1 MLVLNPGRKIVMKI
15 VIRFV
20 CMVLIGS
27 CIGIAFGCEK
37 STDTKVEVQKMDDV
51 KPNLPSVPTLPPPPY
66 PTQYGDQSYSVYGM
80 RKMIKNT
87 INTALSVTG
96 YIVKVYEPPVCEDE
110 ARCPT
115 PAAPH
120 LWLGDKPDQD
130 DERKLLLVAGY
141 AENQQ
146 QIEDAI
152 AGKAPEISEGADLP
166 PIPTDLFKGAKV
178 KFQGRFAYGTQG
190 FVTDRGFQSSEGLL
204 QYVSHQIIEAGTPP
218 EKK

>member
-1 MLVLNPGRKIVMKI
+1 MLELKLGRKIAMKTAVRFLI
-15 VIRFV
+15 VVLLTSFV
-20 CMVLIGS
+20 
-27 CIGIAFGCEK
+27 GILLGCEK
-37 STDTKVEVQKMDDV
+37 STGTKVEVEKLDDI

-66 PTQYGDQSYSVYGM
+66 PTQYGDQSYSVYGL

-96 YIVKVYEPPVCEDE
+96 YIVKVYQPPPCEDE
-110 ARCPT
+110 TKCP
-115 PAAPH
+115 PPSAPH
-120 LWLGDKPDQD
+120 LWLGDSPNEE
-130 DERKLLLVAGY
+130 DETKLLLVAGY

-146 QIEDAI
+146 QIDDAI

-178 KFQGRFAYGTQG
+178 KIQGRFGYSTQG

-204 QYVSHQIIEAGTPP
+204 QYVSHQLIEPGAPSA
-218 EKK
+218 K